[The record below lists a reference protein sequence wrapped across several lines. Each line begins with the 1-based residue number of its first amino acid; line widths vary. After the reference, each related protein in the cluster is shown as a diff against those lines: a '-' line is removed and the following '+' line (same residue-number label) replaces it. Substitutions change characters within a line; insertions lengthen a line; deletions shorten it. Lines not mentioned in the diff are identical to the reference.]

1 MGGKR
6 LGVARWIIGCA
17 VALLAWPAAVSAH
30 ATTALEVAGLEA
42 VDGPIDPGRVLA
54 GEYDAAFSVA
64 LAAPMRVDP
73 VDGEVWLRL
82 DPADHAFDGGH
93 VLALTRSPL
102 RGLDVWVPERDGGFR
117 LYAMSFFRPS
127 GEPRDLHAFRFDLPA
142 LERGRPVY
150 VRVLISGRLYFN
162 AEVQAATEYERV
174 ALVYLALFLLVQG
187 MLMAVVAGN
196 LVIGLR
202 LREPATLA
210 YALLVAVQM
219 AWAMFASGF
228 AYQWP
233 WVSDG
238 PLGAVSPV
246 GALSSL
252 STALLLVFVRS
263 YLVLPRRDGTAR
275 WLLLATAG
283 LFLGFAI
290 AYLVPGGP
298 SLPAVWQGSR
308 LAGVLVPVVV
318 AWALWRGWRGGDP
331 GAAWLALA
339 WSPLAIANLVRS
351 ATTFGLLDPGPIA
364 LWGPLATLPLTSLVL
379 GIAMVGRA
387 LAFQHEH
394 HQVRALA
401 ERDALTGV
409 ANRRAGERALEQAFS
424 ACRERGAPLSLV
436 FLDVDYLKRV
446 NDGIGHDA
454 GDALLRA
461 VATRLR
467 ALVGGDGEVARW
479 GGDEFVILLPG
490 VPAREAEAMAEA
502 WAGQISATP
511 VVFAG
516 EPIRLSASLGVTGMQ
531 QHDLDSHALVHRAD
545 QHLLERKRARPRP

>member
-1 MGGKR
+1 MGRTR
-6 LGVARWIIGCA
+6 LGVALWIIGMLA
-17 VALLAWPAAVSAH
+17 GLLAWPASAR
-30 ATTALEVAGLEA
+30 ASIALDVRGLEA
-42 VDGPIDPGRVLA
+42 TAGPVDPARVLD
-54 GEYDAAFSVA
+54 GEFDEAFRTA
-64 LAAPMRVDP
+64 LGTPMRVDP
-73 VDGEVWLRL
+73 VDGEVWLRIT
-82 DPADHAFDGGH
+82 PTARAFDGGH

-102 RGLDVWVPERDGGFR
+102 RGLDVWVPDRDGGFR

-142 LERGRPVY
+142 LERPRPVY
-150 VRVLISGRLYFN
+150 VRVLISGRLYFD
-162 AEVQAATEYERV
+162 AQVMPAAEYERT

-210 YALLVAVQM
+210 YAVLVAVQM
-219 AWAMFASGF
+219 GWALFASGF
-228 AYQWP
+228 AYQWA
-233 WVSDG
+233 WVADG

-246 GALSSL
+246 GALSAL
-252 STALLLVFVRS
+252 STALLLVFVHR
-263 YLVLPRRDGTAR
+263 YLRLPRREAIAR
-275 WLLLATAG
+275 GLLLAMG
-283 LFLGFAI
+283 LLFAGFAV

-298 SLPAVWQGSR
+298 AQPAVWQGSR
-308 LAGVLVPVVV
+308 LAGVVVPVVV
-318 AWALWRGWRGGDP
+318 AWALWRAWRGGDT

-339 WSPLAIANLVRS
+339 WAPLALANLVRS
-351 ATTFGLLDPGPIA
+351 ATTFGLLDPGPAA
-364 LWGPLATLPLTSLVL
+364 LWGPLVTLPLTSLVL

-387 LAFQHEH
+387 MAFQREH
-394 HQVRALA
+394 RQVRALA
-401 ERDALTGV
+401 ERDPLTGV

-424 ACRERGAPLSLV
+424 DCRERGAPLSLA

-467 ALVGGDGEVARW
+467 ALVGGQGEVARW

-490 VPAREAEAMAEA
+490 VPAREAEAMAEG
-502 WAGQISATP
+502 WARMLSATP

-516 EPIRLSASLGVTGMQ
+516 ESIPLSASLGVTGMQ

-545 QHLLERKRARPRP
+545 QHLLERKRARPKA